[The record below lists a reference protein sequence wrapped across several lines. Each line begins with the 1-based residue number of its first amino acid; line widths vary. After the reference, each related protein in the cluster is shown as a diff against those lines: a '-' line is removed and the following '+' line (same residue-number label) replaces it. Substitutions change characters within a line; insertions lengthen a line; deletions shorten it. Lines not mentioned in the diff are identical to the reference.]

1 MCPVRREVGVLDRH
15 LGVQACWTDRRY
27 RRRYLR
33 FERINLVVETR
44 RRNLWPLP
52 GGAAAYAETLQTL
65 MRVLGSGRRRSEFEA
80 LVGDRLPSVSS
91 ATTVRGYVSVLVTL
105 GFAEIIHGQLVP
117 TADGK
122 KFARSG
128 DPAVLRRA
136 LVDRVYGVRELIET
150 VAEQPMAYPELR
162 ERLEAKG
169 VSWNNAM
176 AVRYRVWWLVA
187 AGAITAE
194 RVSRADLLR
203 VTRAGRA
210 CARER

>member
-1 MCPVRREVGVLDRH
+1 
-15 LGVQACWTDRRY
+15 
-27 RRRYLR
+27 
-33 FERINLVVETR
+33 VVDTR

-52 GGAAAYAETLQTL
+52 GGAAAYAETLQAL
-65 MRVLGSGRRRSEFEA
+65 LRLLGAGRRRNEYEE
-80 LVGDRLPSVSS
+80 VVRERLTSVQS

-105 GFAEIIHGQLVP
+105 GFAEIVHGQLLP
-117 TADGK
+117 TPDGK
-122 KFARSG
+122 AFAKSG
-128 DPAVLRRA
+128 DLGLLRRA
-136 LVDRVYGVRELIET
+136 LVERVYGVREVIET
-150 VAEQPMAYPELR
+150 VAEAPMAYPELR
-162 ERLEAKG
+162 ERLEQRGIA
-169 VSWNNAM
+169 WNNAM